1 MPELILIAALAK
13 NRVIGRGNTLP
24 WRLPEDLKHFKAT
37 TLGYPMLMGRKTW
50 ESLPGLLPGRRHIVV
65 TRQADYVAP
74 GAEVVHSL
82 AAGLALLAES
92 PQVFVV
98 GGGELYRLA
107 MPLAQRMILTEV
119 DLQPEGDTTFPE
131 IPASDWQET
140 ARELQTSAQGL
151 NYAFV
156 TLERK

>member
-13 NRVIGRGNTLP
+13 NRVIGRDNTLP

-37 TLGYPMLMGRKTW
+37 TLGHPMLMGRKTW

-82 AAGLALLAES
+82 EAGLALLVEC

-131 IPASDWQET
+131 ILASDWQET

-151 NYAFV
+151 NYALV